1 MKLTGSY
8 HLSLLLGEDEGGEKN
23 LEAQSLLEVLPLPAL
38 LPSESAAP
46 GRVTLWL
53 GRAFPFRQVLALLHP
68 SSQLT
73 GATPF
78 RVVLG

>member
-1 MKLTGSY
+1 MKLPGSY
-8 HLSLLLGEDEGGEKN
+8 HLSLLLGEDESREKN

-46 GRVTLWL
+46 GRVTSCL
-53 GRAFPFRQVLALLHP
+53 GGAYPFRQVLASLYH